1 MMYFLRMM
9 TNGESFLVQCNRPA
23 SNNYGFIDMSI
34 TYKFDSGIA
43 DRIRKFDSGIRV
55 KKFDVEDIRDRVGG
69 LWEIGSTIER
79 NKFESEIVN
88 NICKFLNFSIRQD
101 ILTKEEESKLF

>member
-1 MMYFLRMM
+1 
-9 TNGESFLVQCNRPA
+9 
-23 SNNYGFIDMSI
+23 
-34 TYKFDSGIA
+34 
-43 DRIRKFDSGIRV
+43 V

-101 ILTKEEESKLF
+101 ILTKEEESKLFERGNRRLIEEQWYLYGNNDGFDIYN